1 MRKRAFLLCKVLLAA
16 PIITGCTSTVVT
28 QPTESAVD
36 AAPLRVVNHDSPGF
50 SGPEPARTGARL
62 GAEADGCVYIEFD
75 GDRYTPIW
83 PAGITATGTHDAF
96 SIVDADGETI
106 RESGVEFVA
115 GGLIVPQP
123 TSEELSNTDCI
134 TGEPFLFTN
143 P

>member
-1 MRKRAFLLCKVLLAA
+1 MRKHALLLCGVLLAA
-16 PIITGCTSTVVT
+16 PMITGCTSTLT
-28 QPTESAVD
+28 PRPTENAVD
-36 AAPLRVVNHDSPGF
+36 DVPLRVVNHDSPGF
-50 SGPEPARTGARL
+50 SGPEPAQTGARL

-115 GGLIVPQP
+115 GGLVQ
-123 TSEELSNTDCI
+123 SQASSGELSNTDCI
-134 TGEPFLFTN
+134 TGELFLFTN